1 MDTTADRP
9 PPTTGRMV
17 TGAMV
22 APAAMVAG
30 AGPATTRAMAALE
43 APATTRAMGAPAA
56 PAEPV
61 TLVDTEAQV
70 ATAVQADPAGT
81 VAPADPA
88 GTEAMADRADTG
100 DPVPT
105 VGTGD
110 PADPMATAGTAAT
123 ATRPRQAAGRPIGE
137 PTPVELYHG
146 NAAQD
151 LTPPGDATMSISRS
165 PVGVTQRCANTLP
178 PYEGH
183 R

>member
-1 MDTTADRP
+1 
-9 PPTTGRMV
+9 
-17 TGAMV
+17 V

-30 AGPATTRAMAALE
+30 AGPATTRAMAAPE

-70 ATAVQADPAGT
+70 ATAVQADPAAT
-81 VAPADPA
+81 AAQADPA
-88 GTEAMADRADTG
+88 GTEAMADPADTG
-100 DPVPT
+100 GPVAT
-105 VGTGD
+105 VGTGDPAD

-123 ATRPRQAAGRPIGE
+123 ATRPRQAARRPIGE